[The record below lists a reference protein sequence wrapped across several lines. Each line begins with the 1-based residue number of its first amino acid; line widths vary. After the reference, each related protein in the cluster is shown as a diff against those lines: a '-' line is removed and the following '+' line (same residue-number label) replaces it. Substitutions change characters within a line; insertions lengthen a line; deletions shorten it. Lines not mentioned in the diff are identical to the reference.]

1 MPAFILKRLLMLVP
15 TIFGV
20 VTLVFLLRPMIPG
33 DPIDYMLGE
42 NALEADREMLRAQYG
57 LDKSLPEQYL
67 VFLGGLLKGNLGRS
81 IHTRRLVTDMIMER
95 YPATLLLA
103 FSAMLVAVLVA
114 LPAGIASAVKRNTLV
129 DNLSMLGALL
139 GISMPNFWLGPLLII
154 LFSIHLGWLP
164 VSGMGGPLYLIL
176 PAVTLGTSMAAI
188 LTRMTRSSMLEVIN
202 EDYVTTAKAKG
213 LSRGKVIFKHAL
225 KNAVIPVLTLVGLQ
239 FGALLAGSII
249 TETIFS
255 WPGIG
260 SLVVTAIY
268 SRDFPLLQGV
278 VMTISLSY
286 VVINLLTD
294 LFYSVADPRIRLGG
308 SG

>member
-1 MPAFILKRLLMLVP
+1 MLFFIFKRLMMLVP
-15 TIFGV
+15 TVFGV
-20 VTLVFLLRPMIPG
+20 VTLVFMLRPMIPG

-42 NALEADREMLRAQYG
+42 NAMEADREMLRAQYG
-57 LDKSLPEQYL
+57 LDKSLPRQYL
-67 VFLGGLLKGNLGRS
+67 VFLGGLVKGDLGRS
-81 IHTRRLVTDMIMER
+81 IHTRRPVTDMIRER

-103 FSAMLVAVLVA
+103 LSAMVVAVLVA
-114 LPAGIASAVKRNTLV
+114 LPAGIASAVKRNSLV

-139 GISMPNFWLGPLLII
+139 GISMPNFWMGPLLII

-176 PAVTLGTSMAAI
+176 PAITLGTSMAAI

-225 KNAVIPVLTLVGLQ
+225 KNAVIPLLTLVGLQ

-249 TETIFS
+249 TETIFA
-255 WPGIG
+255 WPGVG

-268 SRDFPLLQGV
+268 SRDFPLLQGL
-278 VMTISLSY
+278 VMTISLTY

-294 LFYSVADPRIRLGG
+294 LFYAVADPRIRLGG
-308 SG
+308 PA

>member
-1 MPAFILKRLLMLVP
+1 MPSFILKRLLLLVP
-15 TIFGV
+15 TVFGV
-20 VTLVFLLRPMIPG
+20 VTLVFLLRPLIPG

-42 NALEADREMLRAQYG
+42 NALQADREMLRAQYG

-67 VFLGGLLKGNLGRS
+67 VFLGGLLRGNLGRS
-81 IHTRRLVTDMIMER
+81 IHTRRPVTDMIMER

-103 FSAMLVAVLVA
+103 LSAMLVAVLVA

-129 DNLSMLGALL
+129 DNLSMVGALL

-154 LFSIHLGWLP
+154 LFSINLGWLP

-213 LSRGKVIFKHAL
+213 LSRSKVIFKHAL

-249 TETIFS
+249 TETIFA

-260 SLVVTAIY
+260 SLVITAIY
-268 SRDFPLLQGV
+268 SRDFPLLQGL

-294 LFYSVADPRIRLGG
+294 LFYAVADPRIRLSG
-308 SG
+308 SA